1 MIKLKSIDY
10 EIISELIKNSRLSDR
25 QVAKKLGTSQPT
37 VTRRR
42 TQLEKEGMLDYTGVP
57 DLKKL
62 GFEILA
68 FTFGKW
74 SFQKHPDSHVEEI
87 KEFIRKHPGTIFMS
101 TGSGFGWDR
110 VCISVH
116 KDYSDYSKVM
126 QDFKS
131 EWGQYCESFSSFI
144 VSLQSDNVLRNLS
157 FKHLTKLLRKSQ
169 TEE

>member
-1 MIKLKSIDY
+1 
-10 EIISELIKNSRLSDR
+10 
-25 QVAKKLGTSQPT
+25 
-37 VTRRR
+37 
-42 TQLEKEGMLDYTGVP
+42 
-57 DLKKL
+57 
-62 GFEILA
+62 
-68 FTFGKW
+68 
-74 SFQKHPDSHVEEI
+74 
-87 KEFIRKHPGTIFMS
+87 MS

-144 VSLQSDNVLRNLS
+144 VSLQSDNILRNLS
-157 FKHLTKLLRKSQ
+157 FKHLTKLLKKSQ